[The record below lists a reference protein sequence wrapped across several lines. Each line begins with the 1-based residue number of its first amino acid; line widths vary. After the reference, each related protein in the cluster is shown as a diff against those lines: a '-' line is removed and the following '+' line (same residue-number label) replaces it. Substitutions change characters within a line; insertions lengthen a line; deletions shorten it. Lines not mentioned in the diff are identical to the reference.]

1 MTPLPFNEKCLIL
14 LCLKTRG
21 QSISH
26 GWTRMHT
33 DKNQGLS
40 YRCSSVADL
49 SLPRCQERLILKPR
63 PSRLKSAPHLGSEWT
78 RCDRRRRPA
87 RGGGRSGRKCP
98 RAAYG
103 YTEAVPMDAIRISDF
118 ASEGVTLTPATA
130 ADFDD
135 RAQAILGGN
144 AAPLLEL
151 KPY

>member
-1 MTPLPFNEKCLIL
+1 MPGEAHLEVSTQQTEVCA
-14 LCLKTRG
+14 T
-21 QSISH
+21 
-26 GWTRMHT
+26 
-33 DKNQGLS
+33 
-40 YRCSSVADL
+40 
-49 SLPRCQERLILKPR
+49 
-63 PSRLKSAPHLGSEWT
+63 SRLRWM

-87 RGGGRSGRKCP
+87 RGGGRSGRRCP

-144 AAPLLEL
+144 AAPLQEL
-151 KPY
+151 KPYLAIVRNQNPRTVVAYTVSWTDRKSTRLNSSHLGI